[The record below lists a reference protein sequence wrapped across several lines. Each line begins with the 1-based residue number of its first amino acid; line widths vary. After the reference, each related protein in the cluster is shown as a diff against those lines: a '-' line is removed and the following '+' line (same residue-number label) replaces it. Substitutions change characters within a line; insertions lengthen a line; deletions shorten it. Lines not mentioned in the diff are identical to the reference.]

1 MNFDL
6 TQLATIWVV
15 VIMASILRAF
25 TGFGFAL
32 AAVPSLSLFLLP
44 REAVVLSAALV
55 LSISLINRR
64 AISEH
69 VAMRPL
75 VPLMAWTVTGTVV
88 GVLLLTWISSRWF
101 RLTAGLAVLIA
112 CVALIARPSQTP
124 INRGFK
130 GLFGLT
136 AGIMNGF
143 LAMPGP
149 PILIYAM
156 LTEPDLKRT
165 RALMHLMLMGSAI
178 LVLLSYFAVGYLS
191 YEIIQYYL
199 LALPIMILGD
209 KLGNHLFQLYGAEMY
224 RKVALLLLFTVGIA
238 AIVSSFN

>member
-1 MNFDL
+1 
-6 TQLATIWVV
+6 
-15 VIMASILRAF
+15 
-25 TGFGFAL
+25 
-32 AAVPSLSLFLLP
+32 
-44 REAVVLSAALV
+44 
-55 LSISLINRR
+55 
-64 AISEH
+64 
-69 VAMRPL
+69 
-75 VPLMAWTVTGTVV
+75 
-88 GVLLLTWISSRWF
+88 
-101 RLTAGLAVLIA
+101 
-112 CVALIARPSQTP
+112 
-124 INRGFK
+124 
-130 GLFGLT
+130 
-136 AGIMNGF
+136 
-143 LAMPGP
+143 MPGP

-191 YEIIQYYL
+191 YEIFQYYL